1 MNCFAV
7 LGLEP
12 APAVD
17 LDDLQRR
24 YHDRLKSSPEDEAGL
39 HRAFETLRDPVKR
52 LSHLLIL
59 AGAEPVRSGALP
71 GAMMDLFSR
80 LAPQLQGSAKLLEE
94 SRRASSALSRAL
106 LAAREV
112 GAQKELQGL
121 LAEVNRLRG
130 EVLEALPGVPA
141 GDLEAIRRCHS
152 QLAFLEKWRAQ
163 VQELL
168 LQFLS
173 LS

>member
-24 YHDRLKSSPEDEAGL
+24 YHDRLKSAPEDEAGL

-94 SRRASSALSRAL
+94 LRRASSALSRAL

-112 GAQKELQGL
+112 DAQKELQGS

-130 EVLEALPGVPA
+130 EILELLPRVPA